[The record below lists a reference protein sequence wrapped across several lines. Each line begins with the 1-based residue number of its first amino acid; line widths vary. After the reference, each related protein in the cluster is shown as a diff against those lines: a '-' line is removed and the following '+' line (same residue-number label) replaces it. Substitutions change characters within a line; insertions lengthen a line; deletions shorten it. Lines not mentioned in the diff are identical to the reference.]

1 MRKIE
6 TSFEGLYVLETI
18 HFQDERGGFQKL
30 FNDDFFKENGL
41 DRDFKEFYYS
51 VNKKNVVRGMH
62 FQIPPFDHTKLVM

>member
-41 DRDFKEFYYS
+41 DKYFRIHPVRLIESKE
-51 VNKKNVVRGMH
+51 
-62 FQIPPFDHTKLVM
+62 QDI